1 MVLFSF
7 FIYFGFFSYCEWVLG
22 FWCLDNKVVALLGL
36 SGVLEFLGQLGLKW
50 VFLVG
55 L

>member
-22 FWCLDNKVVALLGL
+22 FWCLDKVVALLGL
-36 SGVLEFLGQLGLKW
+36 SGVLLFS
-50 VFLVG
+50 VSRSVG
-55 L
+55 IKVGFF

>member
-7 FIYFGFFSYCEWVLG
+7 FIFFGFFSYCEWVLG
-22 FWCLDNKVVALLGL
+22 FWCLDKLVALLGL
-36 SGVLEFLGQLGLKW
+36 SGVLVFLGQLGLKW